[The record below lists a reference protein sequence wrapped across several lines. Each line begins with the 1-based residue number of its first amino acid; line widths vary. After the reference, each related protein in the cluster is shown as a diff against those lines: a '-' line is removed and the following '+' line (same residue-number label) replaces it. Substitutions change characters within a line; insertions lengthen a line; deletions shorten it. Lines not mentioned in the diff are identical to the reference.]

1 MHISIQVCS
10 IIIVLFL
17 TIIFS
22 RQKKLGTRSERIFL
36 EILII
41 TLISLVLDI
50 SSVAAI
56 YYKESCP
63 GLLVLLISKTYLI
76 SLIILAFVS
85 RIYVLSDVNYVAVDG
100 KKGVF
105 IRYAIITMYVLFVS
119 VLPIDFNINA
129 DTGAV
134 WSSGYSVIMTY
145 VTVFAILLN
154 TIYTAFYMRTSISSE
169 RFESVLIWIGFW
181 CIA

>member
-10 IIIVLFL
+10 IIIVQFL
-17 TIIFS
+17 AIIFS

-41 TLISLVLDI
+41 TLISLVFDI

-63 GLLVLLISKTYLI
+63 GLLVLVISKTYLI

-105 IRYAIITMYVLFVS
+105 IRYAIITMCVLLVS

-145 VTVFAILLN
+145 ITVFVILIN
-154 TIYTAFYMRTSISSE
+154 TIYTAFDMRTSICSA
-169 RFESVLIWIGFW
+169 RFESVRQLYRQL
-181 CIA
+181 

>member
-17 TIIFS
+17 AIIFS
-22 RQKKLGTRSERIFL
+22 RQKKLGIRSERIFL

-63 GLLVLLISKTYLI
+63 GLLVLVVSKTYLV
-76 SLIILAFVS
+76 SLIILAFV
-85 RIYVLSDVNYVAVDG
+85 
-100 KKGVF
+100 
-105 IRYAIITMYVLFVS
+105 
-119 VLPIDFNINA
+119 
-129 DTGAV
+129 
-134 WSSGYSVIMTY
+134 
-145 VTVFAILLN
+145 
-154 TIYTAFYMRTSISSE
+154 
-169 RFESVLIWIGFW
+169 IG
-181 CIA
+181 CIAGSVVHLFRMKVCGAGRMLALGPYLSVGIFIAALWGNGMIDWYLGLFM

>member
-10 IIIVLFL
+10 IIIVQFL
-17 TIIFS
+17 AIIFS

-63 GLLVLLISKTYLI
+63 GLLVLVISKTYLI
-76 SLIILAFVS
+76 SLISLAFVS

-105 IRYAIITMYVLFVS
+105 ITVS
-119 VLPIDFNINA
+119 YTHLTLP
-129 DTGAV
+129 TTLGV
-134 WSSGYSVIMTY
+134 
-145 VTVFAILLN
+145 
-154 TIYTAFYMRTSISSE
+154 
-169 RFESVLIWIGFW
+169 
-181 CIA
+181 

>member
-10 IIIVLFL
+10 IIIVQFL
-17 TIIFS
+17 AIIFS

-63 GLLVLLISKTYLI
+63 RAAEVALRDRHDKSFGVAGYFKNISYI
-76 SLIILAFVS
+76 
-85 RIYVLSDVNYVAVDG
+85 
-100 KKGVF
+100 
-105 IRYAIITMYVLFVS
+105 
-119 VLPIDFNINA
+119 FN
-129 DTGAV
+129 
-134 WSSGYSVIMTY
+134 
-145 VTVFAILLN
+145 
-154 TIYTAFYMRTSISSE
+154 
-169 RFESVLIWIGFW
+169 
-181 CIA
+181 